1 MTLGAISVGPGWG
14 APCGLLGSAAATG
27 RSSGGGAGVEKTSW
41 GAACE
46 NEKPLNKCL
55 AVFSPGQ
62 KCRMYRAKIFHCF
75 SLFFNYFHC
84 FFTGTQ
90 GHFSTFFSH
99 ATNIFSTFFHTRQ
112 TFFFTRGSH
121 KSLRARGGLLGCV
134 SIALA
139 ENITAPALGSE
150 KIIFGRRFFHFAF
163 SRAFYNCVLCFLFNP
178 EADRQK

>member
-1 MTLGAISVGPGWG
+1 MPNV
-14 APCGLLGSAAATG
+14 
-27 RSSGGGAGVEKTSW
+27 SGED
-41 GAACE
+41 
-46 NEKPLNKCL
+46 
-55 AVFSPGQ
+55 
-62 KCRMYRAKIFHCF
+62 F
-75 SLFFNYFHC
+75 SLFFTVFPIIFHC
-84 FFTGTQ
+84 FFTGTH
-90 GHFSTFFSH
+90 GLFLNVLFTRDKH
-99 ATNIFSTFFHTRQ
+99 FSTFFHTRQ